1 MGVYSKRFLL
11 VLAASLS
18 MSGCVPVVVVGAAG
32 GGKVLVDNRGQQE
45 SHEGSSKVDAVAQDG
60 IKTPSAIV
68 EVRDVEVQVVKPAEE
83 LKAQAIEQSAVPDS
97 AAHQSQAQKQPEVS
111 GQPSEISS
119 AKATETRVEVSE
131 LVNRGWKVS
140 LGGGDN
146 STGFDGILYFDQQQ
160 NFYGFDG
167 CRYFRG
173 KYQAD
178 VNSSFMINSLV
189 VSSKGASDC
198 GNEMTRNLFFVDS
211 FRPHNGAMALYAK
224 DAVAMTLSVQENFDA
239 KDFLNKAKFRNS
251 RSRRR

>member
-1 MGVYSKRFLL
+1 
-11 VLAASLS
+11 
-18 MSGCVPVVVVGAAG
+18 
-32 GGKVLVDNRGQQE
+32 
-45 SHEGSSKVDAVAQDG
+45 
-60 IKTPSAIV
+60 
-68 EVRDVEVQVVKPAEE
+68 VQTINPPEE
-83 LKAQAIEQSAVPDS
+83 LKAQAIEQTVIPDS
-97 AAHQSQAQKQPEVS
+97 PAHQSQVQKQTEVS

-119 AKATETRVEVSE
+119 AKATETRIEVSE

-189 VSSKGASDC
+189 VSIKGASDC
-198 GNEMTRNLFFVDS
+198 GNEMTRNLFLLIHLD
-211 FRPHNGAMALYAK
+211 RTMGPWPCMQRMRLP
-224 DAVAMTLSVQENFDA
+224 
-239 KDFLNKAKFRNS
+239 
-251 RSRRR
+251 

>member
-1 MGVYSKRFLL
+1 MVVYSKRFLL

-32 GGKVLVDNRGQQE
+32 GGKVLVDNRSSQE
-45 SHEGSSKVDAVAQDG
+45 DGASSKVDDVAQEST
-60 IKTPSAIV
+60 KTTSAIV
-68 EVRDVEVQVVKPAEE
+68 EIRDVEVQVVKPAEE

-119 AKATETRVEVSE
+119 AKATETRVEVSD

-211 FRPHNGAMALYAK
+211 FRPHNGALALYAK

>member
-1 MGVYSKRFLL
+1 MVVYSKRFLL

-32 GGKVLVDNRGQQE
+32 GGKVLVDNRSSQE
-45 SHEGSSKVDAVAQDG
+45 DGASSKVDDVAQEST
-60 IKTPSAIV
+60 KTTSAIV
-68 EVRDVEVQVVKPAEE
+68 EIRDVEVQVVKPAEE
-83 LKAQAIEQSAVPDS
+83 LKAHPIEQTAIPDS
-97 AAHQSQAQKQPEVS
+97 PAHQSQVQKQTEVS

-211 FRPHNGAMALYAK
+211 FRPHNGAVALYAK
-224 DAVAMTLSVQENFDA
+224 DVVAMTLSVQENFDA
-239 KDFLNKAKFRNS
+239 KDFLNKAKFKNS

>member
-1 MGVYSKRFLL
+1 
-11 VLAASLS
+11 

-32 GGKVLVDNRGQQE
+32 GGKVLVDNGGQQE

-68 EVRDVEVQVVKPAEE
+68 VRDVEVQTINPPEE
-83 LKAQAIEQSAVPDS
+83 LKAQAIEQTVIPDS
-97 AAHQSQAQKQPEVS
+97 PAHQSQVQKQTEVS

-119 AKATETRVEVSE
+119 AKATETRIEVSE

-189 VSSKGASDC
+189 VSIKGASDC
-198 GNEMTRNLFFVDS
+198 GNEMTRNLFFC
-211 FRPHNGAMALYAK
+211 
-224 DAVAMTLSVQENFDA
+224 
-239 KDFLNKAKFRNS
+239 
-251 RSRRR
+251 